1 MKFAAAI
8 ALFCN
13 QALAESSVIFR
24 YGERNN
30 LDENNNFRHPFL
42 EQSNVDVIAYPDI
55 GAFSLRL
62 TEIQNSN
69 ASTPQD
75 PPNLNVG
82 FAIADTFLTLTNSQ
96 NSFYTAPL
104 YLGGSLTKF
113 TVLYDTGS
121 PELALGVTGC
131 TGCAGLKYNYSASGT
146 FSWVANSDRTISYA
160 DGTTFTGTRAKEKIC
175 PINNAT
181 SCISNFQFLG
191 IKTATNDNSGGKF
204 DGIMGLGRHGTW
216 YTG

>member
-1 MKFAAAI
+1 MKFAAAV

-13 QALAESSVIFR
+13 QAFAESNVIFR

-30 LDENNNFRHPFL
+30 SDENNNFRHPFL

-62 TEIQNSN
+62 TEIQKQNL
-69 ASTPQD
+69 STPQD
-75 PPNLNVG
+75 APNLNVS
-82 FAIADTFLTLTNSQ
+82 FAIADTFLTLVNTQ
-96 NSFYTAPL
+96 NSFYTAPI

-131 TGCAGLKYNYSASGT
+131 TGCAGQVYNYSGSAT
-146 FSWVANSDRTISYA
+146 WTLVPNSSRTITYA
-160 DGTTFTGTRAKEKIC
+160 DGT
-175 PINNAT
+175 
-181 SCISNFQFLG
+181 
-191 IKTATNDNSGGKF
+191 
-204 DGIMGLGRHGTW
+204 
-216 YTG
+216 